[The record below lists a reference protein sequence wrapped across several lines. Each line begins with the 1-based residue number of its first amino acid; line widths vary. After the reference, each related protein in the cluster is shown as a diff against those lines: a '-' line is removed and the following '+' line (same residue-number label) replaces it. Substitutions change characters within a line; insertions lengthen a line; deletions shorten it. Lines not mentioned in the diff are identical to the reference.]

1 MDIWN
6 ILPGNY
12 NELHRVAQRNH
23 RALCHP
29 VVLWGFQNALT
40 TRLRE
45 NHQSLN
51 PGWLIGF
58 LTVAGD
64 PSVIEPLGNFG
75 LRIGDFGML

>member
-1 MDIWN
+1 MVATEGS
-6 ILPGNY
+6 PG
-12 NELHRVAQRNH
+12 AGSNH
-23 RALCHP
+23 LSM
-29 VVLWGFQNALT
+29 GFRNALT

-58 LTVAGD
+58 LPVAGD